1 MVWLPIV
8 LILGVSESMYD
19 RYLNIVEDM
28 NNRHKKYLIL
38 IFALIIIMGQ
48 ISSCKK
54 FSAENNELTASL
66 TINQI
71 NYTGT
76 TYFSGLN
83 YDYGS
88 VSRVYKDEA
97 SDSLHMFFQIEAFH
111 YDTLGT
117 RIRRNAVFIDH
128 YLRIHQNDWE
138 QCGDKNISIQRD
150 PLKIEYFFDVKMR
163 ADIDEWDEQNPSLI
177 YVIRYINCSVTNAV
191 LTPVG
196 KTKSDVGK
204 QQFRIKIWA
213 NDRQDDS
220 PYEVEGECRVRFI
233 PTKDNNYEW
242 YRRYHKDAE

>member
-1 MVWLPIV
+1 M
-8 LILGVSESMYD
+8 
-19 RYLNIVEDM
+19 
-28 NNRHKKYLIL
+28 KKYLIL

-48 ISSCKK
+48 TSSCEK
-54 FSAENNELTASL
+54 FSAWKNELTASL

-97 SDSLHMFFQIEAFH
+97 SDSLHMYFHINSYH

-117 RIRRNAVFIDH
+117 TITKNAFFFDY
-128 YLRIHQNDWE
+128 YLRMHQNNWE
-138 QCGDKNISIQRD
+138 QCGEKDISLQRD
-150 PLKIEYFFDVKMR
+150 PLKNEYFLDVTMR
-163 ADIDEWDEQNPSLI
+163 GDIDKYDERNLYEIWSVRSI
-177 YVIRYINCSVTNAV
+177 KCDVTNAI

-213 NDRQDDS
+213 KDCEDDS
-220 PYEVEGECRVRFI
+220 PYEVEGECRVSFS
-233 PTKDNNYEW
+233 PTKYNDYEW
-242 YRRYHKDAE
+242 YRRYHKATE

>member
-1 MVWLPIV
+1 MKKTIV
-8 LILGVSESMYD
+8 LVLALFILSPMV
-19 RYLNIVEDM
+19 
-28 NNRHKKYLIL
+28 
-38 IFALIIIMGQ
+38 
-48 ISSCKK
+48 SCKK
-54 FSAENNELTASL
+54 LMEKIAEDRKELTASL

-71 NYTGT
+71 HYTGT
-76 TYFSGLN
+76 TFFSGVS

-242 YRRYHKDAE
+242 YRRYHKATE